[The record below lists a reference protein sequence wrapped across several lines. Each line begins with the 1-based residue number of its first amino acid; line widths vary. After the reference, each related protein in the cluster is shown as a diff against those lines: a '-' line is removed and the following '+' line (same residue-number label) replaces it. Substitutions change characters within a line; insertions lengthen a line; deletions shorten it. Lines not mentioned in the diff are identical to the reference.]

1 MTDDERKIIDWVAEP
16 EPIFREMVAIIPP
29 EPARGSVVLDGDG
42 AAWQRGTLRWA
53 GVPVT
58 DAWLR
63 SGVLIPLIRLGA
75 LPEGVAKWS
84 ELVTEHGKIVL
95 IFRAPEPEGDE

>member
-1 MTDDERKIIDWVAEP
+1 MADELREVP
-16 EPIFREMVAIIPP
+16 PTFREMVAIIPP

-63 SGVLIPLIRLGA
+63 AGVLIPLIRLGA

-84 ELVTEHGKIVL
+84 ELVTEHGTITL
-95 IFRAPEPEGDE
+95 IFRAPEPTDAE

>member
-1 MTDDERKIIDWVAEP
+1 MADDDRKIIEERTDT
-16 EPIFREMVAIIPP
+16 FRELVAIIPP
-29 EPARGSVVLDGDG
+29 EPARGAVVLDGDG

-53 GVPVT
+53 GVPVV

-63 SGVLIPLIRLGA
+63 TGVILPVFRLGA

-84 ELVTEHGKIVL
+84 ELLTRPGKIVL
-95 IFRAPEPEGDE
+95 IFRGPDPDAE